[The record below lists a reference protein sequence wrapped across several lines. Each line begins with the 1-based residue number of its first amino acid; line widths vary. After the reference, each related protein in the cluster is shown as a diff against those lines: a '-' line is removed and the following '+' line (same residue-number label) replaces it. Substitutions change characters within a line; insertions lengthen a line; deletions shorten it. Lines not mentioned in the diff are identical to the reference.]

1 MLILIIFSLVY
12 YMDIKEELL
21 KEIEALLTYKPEEKL
36 EINPNYL
43 NYLEVED
50 LKSIK
55 SGLIQKI
62 GKLNAEDIAWLEQ
75 FKKYDYE

>member
-1 MLILIIFSLVY
+1 
-12 YMDIKEELL
+12 MDIKEELL

-55 SGLIQKI
+55 SGLLQKI
-62 GKLNAEDIAWLEQ
+62 GKLNAEDIEWLEQ
-75 FKKYDYE
+75 FKRYE

>member
-1 MLILIIFSLVY
+1 
-12 YMDIKEELL
+12 MDIKEELL

>member
-1 MLILIIFSLVY
+1 
-12 YMDIKEELL
+12 MDIKEELL

-62 GKLNAEDIAWLEQ
+62 GKLNAEDIEWLEQ
-75 FKKYDYE
+75 FKKYE